1 MRGLSRHL
9 LVAAGYLAVA
19 IISTWPLITVLDT
32 HLIGHPFG
40 DSYEYAHHIW
50 WINHALRTG
59 QPLFFQPLLLHPEGL
74 SALWLWSAPLQSF
87 PAWLLLFAMPL
98 PAAFNLAALLT
109 LALNGWAMW
118 LLASR
123 ALVPGR
129 HAAALIAG
137 LVFMLYPSFQGQL
150 AAGHT
155 GLIVVWPLPL
165 YTLML
170 LRLREG
176 GAQRMRI
183 ILTGVL
189 LAVSLWGN
197 PLNLIFLVL
206 PVTGV
211 FVAVLFVHREWS
223 ALRRTL
229 AAVALGLLLGAIF
242 IVPLLLEPSGALSE
256 EGSVRYSAAL
266 FGLVAPSFYHPLF
279 SGLEYPRRIMGID
292 PFELAS
298 YAGAIV
304 IGLAALALRKTR
316 AARFWL
322 LLAAV
327 AWVFSLGPLLKP
339 FDAPFALTL
348 DGYPTHIPLPW
359 ALAQNL
365 PVIGIVRTPARFNF
379 AIGLA
384 LAALAAT
391 GAAALLEKI
400 PRPAVRALAAVAL
413 GGLIAFEYQTFWPL
427 PTLPAAIP
435 QPIQQLGQRADV
447 RAVFDVPWAHPLTSK
462 DGLFLQTGHGLPLIG
477 GHITRRTPLDPAKGV
492 LLEET
497 LDPALLDAAGVD
509 VIILHRG
516 WADSQGRTEARLR
529 AQLGQPWYED
539 ARFAVFEV
547 PAYAGDAP
555 GFVTV
560 NIVPEQ
566 IDERGELFLYAPVPG
581 TVTLTGAVSAPA
593 PRRAVVTINGETV
606 SEWTAA
612 GASSLNIPIALP
624 AAGYHTIGLHVVP
637 PCPQPPDPALACAPL
652 FARELALV
660 NFVPAPADDAL
671 SSRNDDQYD

>member
-1 MRGLSRHL
+1 MGRHL

-19 IISTWPLITVLDT
+19 IISTWPLITALDRR
-32 HLIGHPFG
+32 LIGHPFG

-50 WINHALRTG
+50 WIHHALRTG
-59 QPLFFQPLLLHPEGL
+59 QPLFFQPLLLYPDGL

-87 PAWLLLFAMPL
+87 PAWLMLFAMPL

-129 HAAALIAG
+129 HAAALVAG
-137 LVFMLYPSFQGQL
+137 LVFMLYPTFQGQL

-155 GLIVVWPLPL
+155 GLLVVWPLPL
-165 YTLML
+165 YVLLL

-176 GAQRMRI
+176 GSAQRI
-183 ILTGVL
+183 ILAGVL

-206 PVTGV
+206 PITVV
-211 FVAVLFVHREWS
+211 FAAVLFARREWE
-223 ALRRTL
+223 ALRRML
-229 AAVALGLLLGAIF
+229 AAVVLGLLLAAVF
-242 IVPLLLEPSGALSE
+242 IVPLLLEPSGTLAE

-279 SGLEYPRRIMGID
+279 SGLEYPRRIMGVD

-298 YAGAIV
+298 YAGATVIV
-304 IGLAALALRKTR
+304 LALLALRKTR
-316 AARFWL
+316 GARLWL
-322 LLAAV
+322 LLAAG

-339 FDAPFALTL
+339 FDAPLTLIL

-359 ALAQNL
+359 SLAQNL
-365 PVIGIVRTPARFNF
+365 PVIGIARTPARFNF

-391 GAAALLEKI
+391 GAAAILDKI
-400 PRPAVRALAAVAL
+400 PRPSARALAAVAL
-413 GGLIAFEYQTFWPL
+413 GGLIAFEYQSFWPL
-427 PTLPAAIP
+427 PTVPADIP
-435 QPIQQLGQRADV
+435 QPIQQLGQRADI

-477 GHITRRTPLDPAKGV
+477 GHITRRTPLDPAKAV
-492 LLEET
+492 LLEQT
-497 LDPALLDAAGVD
+497 LDLALLDAAGVD
-509 VIILHRG
+509 VIILHRN
-516 WADSQGRTEARLR
+516 WADSEGRTEARLR
-529 AQLGQPWYED
+529 AQLGEPWYED

-547 PAYAGDAP
+547 PAYAGAAP
-555 GFVTV
+555 GFITV
-560 NIVPEQ
+560 SMVSEQ
-566 IDERGELFLYAPVPG
+566 IDERGELYLYAPVPG
-581 TVTLTGAVSAPA
+581 VVSLIGTVSAPT
-593 PRRAVVTINGETV
+593 PRQAIVTVNGETV

-612 GASSLNIPIALP
+612 DPFALNISITLP
-624 AAGYHTIGLHVVP
+624 SAGYHTIGLHVDP
-637 PCPQPPDPALACAPL
+637 PCPHPPDPALACAPL
-652 FARELALV
+652 FTRELALV
-660 NFVPAPADDAL
+660 NFVPAPVVDAL
-671 SSRNDDQYD
+671 SSMNDDQLD

>member
-1 MRGLSRHL
+1 MRGLGRHL

-19 IISTWPLITVLDT
+19 IISTWPLITAFDT
-32 HLIGHPFG
+32 QLIGHPFG

-59 QPLFFQPLLLHPEGL
+59 QPLFFQPLLLYPDGL

-87 PAWLLLFAMPL
+87 PAWLLLFALPL

-109 LALNGWAMW
+109 LTLNGWSMW

-123 ALVPGR
+123 ALVPGQ

-137 LVFMLYPSFQGQL
+137 LVFMLYPTFQGQL

-165 YTLML
+165 YALML

-176 GAQRMRI
+176 GGMQRVI
-183 ILTGVL
+183 FTGML

-197 PLNLIFLVL
+197 PLNLIFLAL
-206 PVTGV
+206 PITGV
-211 FVAVLFVHREWS
+211 LVAVVFAHRQWG
-223 ALRRTL
+223 ALGRML
-229 AAVALGLLLGAIF
+229 AAVGIGLLLAAVF
-242 IVPLLLEPSGALSE
+242 IVPLLLEPGGTLPE

-292 PFELAS
+292 PFELTS

-304 IGLAALALRKTR
+304 IVLAVWALRKTR
-316 AARFWL
+316 AAGLWL

-327 AWVFSLGPLLKP
+327 AWMFSLGPLLKP
-339 FDAPFALTL
+339 FDAPFTVTV

-365 PVIGIVRTPARFNF
+365 PVIGIARTPARFNF

-384 LAALAAT
+384 LAALAAI
-391 GAAALLEKI
+391 GAAAVLAKI
-400 PRPAVRALAAVAL
+400 PRPAARALAAAAL
-413 GGLIAFEYQTFWPL
+413 GGLIAFEYQSFWPL

-435 QPIQQLGQRADV
+435 QPIQQLGQRADL

-477 GHITRRTPLDPAKGV
+477 GHITRRTPLDPAKGT

-509 VIILHRG
+509 VIILHRS
-516 WADSQGRTEARLR
+516 WADAEGRTEARLR
-529 AQLGQPWYED
+529 ARLGEPWYKD

-547 PAYAGDAP
+547 PTYTGDAP
-555 GFVTV
+555 GFIAVSMV
-560 NIVPEQ
+560 SEQ
-566 IDERGELFLYAPVPG
+566 IDDQGELYLYAPVPG
-581 TVTLTGAVSAPA
+581 MVTLRGTVSAPT
-593 PRRAVVTINGETV
+593 PRRAIVTVNSEPV
-606 SEWTAA
+606 REWTAA
-612 GASSLNIPIALP
+612 GPFSLNIPITLP
-624 AAGYHTIGLHVVP
+624 TAGYHTIGLHVDP

-660 NFVPAPADDAL
+660 NFVPAPVVDAL
-671 SSRNDDQYD
+671 SSMNDDELD